1 MCLKNKNLCYH
12 RNNTENFYKKRMR
25 RMKVVNSMADLIGET
40 PLVKLN
46 RLQPADGAS
55 VYLKLEFFNP
65 SRSVKDRA
73 AFNMIVEAEKAGLL
87 NENSTIIEP
96 TSGNT
101 GIGLAMNAAARGYRS
116 ILVMPDTMTQER
128 INLLKAYG
136 AEVVLTPGDE
146 KMPGAIRKAEEL
158 TKEIP
163 NAFMP
168 MQFENNANPDAHR
181 KTTAKEIIE
190 AMNELGKD
198 LSAFVATAGTGGT
211 ITGTGEVLR
220 ENYPNMTVH
229 VVEPAGSPV
238 LSGGRPGKHKL
249 VGTSPGFI
257 PDTLNVDVYDE
268 ILKIKDEQ
276 AYDIT
281 RRLASE
287 EGILVGPSSGAACY
301 AAIEVAKKLSPDQVV
316 VCIACDTGERYLSS
330 DLFSFE

>member
-1 MCLKNKNLCYH
+1 
-12 RNNTENFYKKRMR
+12 
-25 RMKVVNSMADLIGET
+25 MKVVTNMADLIGDT

-46 RLQPADGAS
+46 RLQPADAAS

-73 AFNMIVEAEKAGLL
+73 AFNMIVEAEQKGLL
-87 NENSTIIEP
+87 HPDSTIIEP

-101 GIGLAMNAAARGYRS
+101 GIGLAMNAAARGYRA

-136 AEVVLTPGDE
+136 AEVILTPGDE

-168 MQFENNANPDAHR
+168 MQFKNHANPDAHR
-181 KTTAKEIIE
+181 KTTAKEIIK
-190 AMNELGKD
+190 AMDELGKD
-198 LSAFVATAGTGGT
+198 LAAFVATAGTGGT
-211 ITGTGEVLR
+211 ITGTGEALK
-220 ENYPNMTVH
+220 EHYPSMSVH

-238 LSGGRPGKHKL
+238 LSGGKPGKHKL

-257 PDTLNVDVYDE
+257 PDTLNINVYDE
-268 ILKIKDEQ
+268 ILKIKDEE

-287 EGILVGPSSGAACY
+287 EGILVGPSSGAACF
-301 AAIEVAKKLSPDQVV
+301 AAIEVAKKLTPDQVV